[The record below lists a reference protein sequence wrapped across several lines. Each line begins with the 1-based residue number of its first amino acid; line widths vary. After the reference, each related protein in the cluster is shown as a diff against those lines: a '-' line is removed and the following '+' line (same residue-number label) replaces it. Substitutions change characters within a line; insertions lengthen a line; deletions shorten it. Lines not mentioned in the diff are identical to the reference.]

1 MTDADFMR
9 EALVEAKKAY
19 DLGEIPIGAVL
30 VHDGEIIS
38 RHHNRRE
45 MDLDATAH
53 AEMLVIREACDA
65 LERWRLTGCTLYV
78 TIEPCP
84 MCAGAIINS
93 RIDRVVYGASDYKG
107 GAVESLFN
115 VLSHPGLNHEPE
127 VMSGVLADECSQIM
141 KDFFKMRRKAR
152 RSTQVA
158 EGSALEMR

>member
-45 MDLDATAH
+45 MDHDATAH

-115 VLSHPGLNHEPE
+115 VLSHPGLNHEP
-127 VMSGVLADECSQIM
+127 VVVAGVLSDECSQIM
-141 KDFFKMRRKAR
+141 KDFFKERRAAR

>member
-1 MTDADFMR
+1 MTKNITPIEIKNMDERSRDEYFMGFALE
-9 EALVEAKKAY
+9 EAHKAY
-19 DLGEIPIGAVL
+19 ALGEIPIGAIL
-30 VHDGEIIS
+30 VQNNTIIS

-45 MDLDATAH
+45 L
-53 AEMLVIREACDA
+53 
-65 LERWRLTGCTLYV
+65 WRLTGCTLYV

-127 VMSGVLADECSQIM
+127 LASGILGDECSQIM
-141 KDFFKMRRKAR
+141 KDFFKERRKTR
-152 RSTQVA
+152 RSTQEA